1 MNTFKSILIVVVVAL
16 SIGATARAQ
25 SLDAV
30 DSSVAYAVVGELVYQ
45 QADVDVKPEF
55 PGGDKAMYEF
65 MNSNI
70 HYPQDAQKDS
80 IEGTVIV
87 HFTIDEDGSISDAG
101 VVRSPRQSLS
111 EEALRM
117 IKSMPKWIPASRDDK
132 PVKVNLT
139 VPVKFRLN
147 NDIHVFH
154 IDDVDVKPVFPGGDR
169 AMCEFI
175 IKNMRH
181 PMLTQQLDIEGT
193 AVVRFTIEKD
203 GGITDAKAVRSP
215 HNSLSEEAVRLVMS
229 MPAWTPGRKNGQ
241 PVRVHYTL
249 PIIFKVFGGG
259 TPNDEIIEKI
269 AATIAAYEP
278 VYELDDLDVQP
289 EFPNGQRAMYEFM
302 NKNLKY
308 PPTEYRQAT
317 VLVQFVVGEDG
328 VLTDAQVVFSDHELF
343 SKEVLRVVGLMPTWT
358 PGQRNGKPV
367 KARYLLPARVKTV
380 Y

>member
-1 MNTFKSILIVVVVAL
+1 MDVLKSTISVCILLIITFVCNAEPSEPVFIGDDCDTFPPDNL
-16 SIGATARAQ
+16 SNLQ
-25 SLDAV
+25 KMPV
-30 DSSVAYAVVGELVYQ
+30 
-45 QADVDVKPEF
+45 F
-55 PGGDKAMYEF
+55 PGGESAMYEF

-87 HFTIDEDGSISDAG
+87 HFTIDEDGSISDAWA
-101 VVRSPRQSLS
+101 VRSPHQSLS
-111 EEALRM
+111 EEAVRM

-132 PVKVNLT
+132 PAKFNLT
-139 VPVKFRLN
+139 LPVKFRLN
-147 NDIHVFH
+147 NDMHVFH

-175 IKNMRH
+175 FKNMRH

-203 GGITDAKAVRSP
+203 GAITDAKAVRSP
-215 HNSLSEEAVRLVMS
+215 HKLLSEEAVRLVKS
-229 MPAWTPGRKNGQ
+229 MPIWTPGQQNGQ

-249 PIIFKVFGGG
+249 PIRFKVFSCG
-259 TPNDEIIEKI
+259 TPDDVIIENI
-269 AATIAAYEP
+269 AATIAAYEQ

-289 EFPNGQRAMYEFM
+289 EFPDGQRAMCDFL
-302 NKNLKY
+302 NKNIRY
-308 PPTEYRQAT
+308 PEDNPEVVIQGT
-317 VLVQFVVGEDG
+317 VVVQFVIGEDG

-358 PGQRNGKPV
+358 PGQRNDKPV
-367 KARYLLPARVKTV
+367 KARYLLPVRFKTL
-380 Y
+380 